1 VVRAPSLVARGF
13 VAAGNL
19 QPWKARI
26 LLALALT
33 RTTDPADI
41 QRMFDAY

>member
-1 VVRAPSLVARGF
+1 
-13 VAAGNL
+13 L

-33 RTTDPADI
+33 KTRNAHDI
-41 QRMFDAY
+41 QRMFDTY